1 MVFMVRCTHGD
12 VYVRSTHGEVYVTL
26 TFDLAFS

>member
-1 MVFMVRCTHGD
+1 MVRCMFEALM
-12 VYVRSTHGEVYVTL
+12 VRSTHGEVYVKL